1 MGFRSVFYLRAPK
14 FGQQPAW
21 APDPRRAAM
30 LAVAEMGANTSE
42 LLRLLHVERALR
54 ERAESDA
61 RRATQLLLQPRRS
74 LWKPKRRVAVCNG
87 SGHTDHP
94 LVSAIVQT
102 FGDGSNARQLTTRLH
117 AALPAAQ
124 LEVIIN
130 DDSGRDHGRWL
141 ALLRQPNDFVV
152 SSPNIHE
159 IRAYN
164 RLARLARGDFLLLLQ
179 GDHCLPGKPNWLR
192 QAPCNPS
199 SPSPSSSASLS
210 PSSSSSRSPGFN
222 PNHRAS
228 PSSDGCRGW
237 ACSAGRWA
245 STRST

>member
-1 MGFRSVFYLRAPK
+1 MLS
-14 FGQQPAW
+14 
-21 APDPRRAAM
+21 AA
-30 LAVAEMGANTSE
+30 AEMGANTSE
-42 LLRLLHVERALR
+42 LLRLLHAERALR
-54 ERAESDA
+54 ELAENDA

-74 LWKPKRRVAVCNG
+74 LWKPKRRVCNG
-87 SGHTDHP
+87 SGHTDRP

-159 IRAYN
+159 
-164 RLARLARGDFLLLLQ
+164 L
-179 GDHCLPGKPNWLR
+179 
-192 QAPCNPS
+192 
-199 SPSPSSSASLS
+199 SLI
-210 PSSSSSRSPGFN
+210 
-222 PNHRAS
+222 HI
-228 PSSDGCRGW
+228 
-237 ACSAGRWA
+237 
-245 STRST
+245 

>member
-1 MGFRSVFYLRAPK
+1 
-14 FGQQPAW
+14 
-21 APDPRRAAM
+21 M
-30 LAVAEMGANTSE
+30 LAVAEMGANASE

-199 SPSPSSSASLS
+199 SPSPSSRASRS
-210 PSSSSSRSPGFN
+210 PSSSPSPSRGVH

-228 PSSDGCRGW
+228 PSSDGFRGW

>member
-1 MGFRSVFYLRAPK
+1 MSHRFRPK
-14 FGQQPAW
+14 LCEASSP
-21 APDPRRAAM
+21 PDARSRAAM

-192 QAPCNPS
+192 QAPRNP
-199 SPSPSSSASLS
+199 SPSPSPRSSPTSRASLS
-210 PSSSSSRSPGFN
+210 PSSSSSRSPGLD

-228 PSSDGCRGW
+228 PSSDGYRGW

-245 STRST
+245 STR

>member
-1 MGFRSVFYLRAPK
+1 MSHRFRPK
-14 FGQQPAW
+14 LCEASSP
-21 APDPRRAAM
+21 PDARSRAAM

-192 QAPCNPS
+192 QAPRNPS
-199 SPSPSSSASLS
+199 PGPSPNSSASRSPSSSR
-210 PSSSSSRSPGFN
+210 SSSPGLD

-245 STRST
+245 STR

>member
-1 MGFRSVFYLRAPK
+1 
-14 FGQQPAW
+14 
-21 APDPRRAAM
+21 M
-30 LAVAEMGANTSE
+30 LAVAEVGANASE

-74 LWKPKRRVAVCNG
+74 LWKPKRRVAACNG

-130 DDSGRDHGRWL
+130 DDSGRDHGQWL

-152 SSPNIHE
+152 SSPTSTRSVRTTGS
-159 IRAYN
+159 RAS
-164 RLARLARGDFLLLLQ
+164 RAAT
-179 GDHCLPGKPNWLR
+179 
-192 QAPCNPS
+192 S
-199 SPSPSSSASLS
+199 SCSCKATTAY
-210 PSSSSSRSPGFN
+210 
-222 PNHRAS
+222 RAS
-228 PSSDGCRGW
+228 PTGC
-237 ACSAGRWA
+237 GRHPATLAPAAALALALALAPALAVALA
-245 STRST
+245 STLTIGSRHLPTATAAGPARRADGLQPGNAA